1 MNKLPENLLRLR
13 EQKGVYL
20 KEVAPILGVS
30 IGTMS
35 NYEHGVHSPNPDAL
49 IRLADYYGVSVDYL
63 VGHTDCP
70 YSIDALN
77 RETYGKY
84 TISRFVNLLE
94 RLPESEIPYLVHMLE
109 MFELQTADSENRF

>member
-49 IRLADYYGVSVDYL
+49 IQLADYYGVSVDYL

-70 YSIDALN
+70 YSIGGLN
-77 RETYGKY
+77 QEIYGKY
-84 TISRFVNLLE
+84 TVSRFVNLLNQ
-94 RLPESEIPYLVHMLE
+94 LPESEIPYLVHMLE
-109 MFELQTADSENRF
+109 MFELQTAGSGNCL